1 LQMPP
6 RAAVPPRGGPARF
19 ARLRL
24 LPQSEIARI
33 SFHLGNILALL
44 DLVGTLTGQRAVAVE
59 LADREVHIPTR
70 GVGVTPLDQPLDQLH
85 HLRDVPRGA
94 RRDRRWETPERV
106 EGVLERTFVFGCP
119 CPPRR
124 VRLGGLGQDL

>member
-1 LQMPP
+1 TRGVRLGSFVLVVGEYQVHAAAVYVELGPQVVRGHRRALQMPP

-85 HLRDVPRGA
+85 HLRD
-94 RRDRRWETPERV
+94 
-106 EGVLERTFVFGCP
+106 
-119 CPPRR
+119 
-124 VRLGGLGQDL
+124 